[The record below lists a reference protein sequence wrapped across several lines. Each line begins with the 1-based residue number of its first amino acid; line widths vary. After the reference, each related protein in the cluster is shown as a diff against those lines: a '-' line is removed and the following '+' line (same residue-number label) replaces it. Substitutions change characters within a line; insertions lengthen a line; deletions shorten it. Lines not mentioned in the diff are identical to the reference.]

1 MKYFSETSPNIS
13 QFIIVAVQTAATVT
27 KYLQKKQF
35 WNVEMNSKSTKNGKK
50 QKASKEKE

>member
-13 QFIIVAVQTAATVT
+13 QFIIVAVQTAAAVT
-27 KYLQKKQF
+27 KYLQKTIK
-35 WNVEMNSKSTKNGKK
+35 MNSKCTKNGKK